1 MNEFFMVAFVVD
13 DDSNYGRTFFST
25 HEKAIDFA
33 REKIRFYV
41 DVLKWWEGEDIEEF
55 YSDLESYDEFG
66 DYIYITKIKLDD
78 EQTY

>member
-1 MNEFFMVAFVVD
+1 MID
-13 DDSNYGRTFFST
+13 DDDNYGRTFFSI
-25 HEKAIDFA
+25 HEKAINFA

-66 DYIYITKIKLDD
+66 DYIYITKIYLDD